1 MSLPASQVGPFA
13 DSDSLPQWAIALIV
27 MGSCITLAI
36 VMVLIAK
43 AMHYYN
49 LVMSPGAIELV
60 RSASRV
66 GYPLLHDR
74 ANSPVCCASNRPP
87 QMLATL
93 VLLKR

>member
-1 MSLPASQVGPFA
+1 MPLPALQVGPFA

-49 LVMSPGAIELV
+49 LVMSPGAAELKTPSRGV
-60 RSASRV
+60 FIACGSCTVARCREPCLLRRQQSASD
-66 GYPLLHDR
+66 P
-74 ANSPVCCASNRPP
+74 AS
-87 QMLATL
+87 
-93 VLLKR
+93 